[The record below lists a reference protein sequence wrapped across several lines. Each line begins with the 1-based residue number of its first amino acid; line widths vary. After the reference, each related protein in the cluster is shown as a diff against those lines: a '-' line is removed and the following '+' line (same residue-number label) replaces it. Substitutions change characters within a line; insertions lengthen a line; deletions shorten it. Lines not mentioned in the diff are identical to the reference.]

1 MSGVRFH
8 HRADSS
14 FHMIVVAHMSI
25 IVFNMV
31 LMVNMWCQI
40 VRNKVVN
47 IVVVVDTG
55 ASVYTNKL

>member
-1 MSGVRFH
+1 
-8 HRADSS
+8 
-14 FHMIVVAHMSI
+14 MIVVAHMSI

-31 LMVNMWCQI
+31 LMVNVWCQI